1 MPYYGARLAYELTF
15 KLKKACSLK
24 SKLKMIT
31 IEALLSSAL
40 DVEFHCWSFF
50 VLLQFKKF
58 LDAVYKKKVIA
69 RGTWLWKADFVALT
83 KENVVKKHQPL
94 YFFSFKTRWHC
105 WQPEV
110 EWKSEGFRTISF
122 FSLPPNIYDGQQLPT
137 TWLLTE
143 RGRHKLRPSTN
154 GALSEWKIGSPHH
167 LYQVEQMGLHWQ

>member
-1 MPYYGARLAYELTF
+1 MNWLSNW
-15 KLKKACSLK
+15 KKACSLK

-40 DVEFHCWSFF
+40 AVEFHCWSFF
-50 VLLQFKKF
+50 SSSVQKVFRRSLL
-58 LDAVYKKKVIA
+58 KKKVIA
-69 RGTWLWKADFVALT
+69 RGTWLWKADSVALT

-110 EWKSEGFRTISF
+110 EWKSECFRTISF
-122 FSLPPNIYDGQQLPT
+122 FSLSSPYIWWSTT